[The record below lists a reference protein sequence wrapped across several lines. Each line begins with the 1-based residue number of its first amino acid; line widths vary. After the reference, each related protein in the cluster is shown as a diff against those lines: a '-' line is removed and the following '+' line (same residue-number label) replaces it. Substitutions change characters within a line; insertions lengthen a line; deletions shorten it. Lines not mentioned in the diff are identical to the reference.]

1 MQNPRTG
8 VRWMVAAITS
18 MNITAF
24 APGHAASVA
33 PVTAENGM
41 VVSAQHLATM
51 VGVDVLKR
59 GGNAVDAAVSVGY
72 ALAVVYPAA
81 GNLGGGRIHD
91 HPACRWPQDVP
102 GFPRDGAQGRH
113 RQHVPRQGR

>member
-8 VRWMVAAITS
+8 VRWVVAAIIS
-18 MNITAF
+18 ISITAF

-33 PVTAENGM
+33 PVAAENGM

-59 GGNAVDAAVSVGY
+59 GGNAVDAAVAVGY
-72 ALAVVYPAA
+72 ALAVV
-81 GNLGGGRIHD
+81 
-91 HPACRWPQDVP
+91 
-102 GFPRDGAQGRH
+102 
-113 RQHVPRQGR
+113 